1 MFISEDRT
9 TSRLPVK
16 PDHFLHQY
24 RVHTVRIGG
33 GVFPQCRFR
42 VKVLVKNIL
51 SYPKEYLV
59 VGFST
64 FGGSSRLR
72 QKDAVEQLLGFLLV
86 LTDVCIWRAF
96 QIPQDAQ

>member
-1 MFISEDRT
+1 MFINKDRT

-24 RVHTVRIGG
+24 RVHTLRIGG
-33 GVFPQCRFR
+33 RVFPQCRFR
-42 VKVLVKNIL
+42 VKVL
-51 SYPKEYLV
+51 SHSREYLV

-72 QKDAVEQLLGFLLV
+72 QKNAVEQLLGFLLV
-86 LTDVCIWRAF
+86 LTHVCIWRAF
-96 QIPQDAQ
+96 QIPQDTQ